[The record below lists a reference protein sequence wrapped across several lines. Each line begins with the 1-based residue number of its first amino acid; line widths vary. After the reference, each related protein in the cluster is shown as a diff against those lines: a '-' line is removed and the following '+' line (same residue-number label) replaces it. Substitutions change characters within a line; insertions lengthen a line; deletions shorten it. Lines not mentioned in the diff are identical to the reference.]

1 MNADPP
7 GATRTPDRQ
16 VLRPRRY
23 WYIVAAGL
31 LVIGLV
37 AGGALGWRAN
47 ATYPSIEGQVASGET
62 EPVELDRAGMTIY
75 TDKAFLDGGCEV
87 EDPDGQEV
95 PLDPVAS
102 TETVTFDDT
111 AWQVVLRS
119 STSVPAG
126 EYAVSCSSDSDA
138 VFGVGPD
145 ASVFTAEALVFGA
158 VGSAGLGAFLAGMTT
173 LLVFLR
179 RRAARRA
186 SEADTANGSGG
197 EPDGDDGAGLGQ
209 YGSPPDP

>member
-1 MNADPP
+1 MNAVPP
-7 GATRTPDRQ
+7 GDAPTPAPQ

-37 AGGALGWRAN
+37 AGGTLGWRAN
-47 ATYPSIEGQVASGET
+47 AAYPSVEGEVASGET
-62 EPVELDRAGMTIY
+62 EQVEFDRAGMTIY
-75 TDKAFLDGGCEV
+75 TDRAFLDGGCEV

-102 TETVTFDDT
+102 TETVTFNDT
-111 AWQVVLRS
+111 EWQVVLRS
-119 STSVPAG
+119 SASVPAG
-126 EYAVSCSSDSDA
+126 EYSVSCTSDSDA

-158 VGSAGLGAFLAGMTT
+158 VSSAGLGAFLAGMTT
-173 LLVFLR
+173 LLVYLR

-186 SEADTANGSGG
+186 SERNAADGSGD
-197 EPDGDDGAGLGQ
+197 EPDDDAGLGQ
-209 YGSPPDP
+209 HGPSPGP